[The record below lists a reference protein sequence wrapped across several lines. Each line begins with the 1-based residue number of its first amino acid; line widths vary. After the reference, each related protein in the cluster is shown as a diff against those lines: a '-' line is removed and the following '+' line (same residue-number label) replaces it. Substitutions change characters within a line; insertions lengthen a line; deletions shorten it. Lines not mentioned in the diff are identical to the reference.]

1 MLTRNTLKTSAVS
14 RANRLRKT
22 IALTLASL
30 TCVTNAASI
39 KTIKV
44 VTEDWPPYNFSMPN
58 GKVGGISTKIVKA
71 VLDKVDLNYDI
82 QVFPWARSFDM
93 AQTQPNV
100 LIYSIFRSREREH
113 LFKWIC
119 PLTQPVKLYLY
130 RLTEKTNLNVE
141 NIMDAKKYSTGVT
154 RGDYPHHYL
163 MDLGFTE
170 AEHLQLSPD
179 DDLNVKKLL
188 NGRIDFVIEA
198 QMTIRSILNN
208 AHIDYA
214 KVTPVVEITRRNATP
229 NCMAFSKQTA
239 DSLVNKV
246 RKSLHEYNAQQSDKS
261 Q

>member
-1 MLTRNTLKTSAVS
+1 MLTLNFLIKSAVFRS
-14 RANRLRKT
+14 NRLRKT
-22 IALTLASL
+22 MTLILMSL
-30 TCVTNAASI
+30 TCVTNATAVES
-39 KTIKV
+39 IKV

-58 GKVGGISTKIVKA
+58 GKVGGISTKIVRA
-71 VLDKVDLNYDI
+71 VLDKTDLKYDI
-82 QVFPWARSFDM
+82 QVYPWARAFDM

-130 RLTEKTNLNVE
+130 RLTEKHDFNVE

-163 MDLGFTE
+163 MNLGFTE
-170 AEHLQLSPD
+170 EEHLQVSPS

-198 QMTIRSILNN
+198 QMTIRSILNKD
-208 AHIDYA
+208 HIAYA

-229 NCMAFSKQTA
+229 NCMAFGKQTA
-239 DSLVNKV
+239 DSLVQKV
-246 RKSLHEYNAQQSDKS
+246 RKALLEFNAQQIY
-261 Q
+261 

>member
-1 MLTRNTLKTSAVS
+1 M
-14 RANRLRKT
+14 
-22 IALTLASL
+22 ALTLVTL
-30 TCVTNAASI
+30 PCITNATAVES
-39 KTIKV
+39 IKV

-71 VLDKVDLNYDI
+71 VLDKADLNYDI
-82 QVFPWARSFDM
+82 KVYPWARSFDM

-130 RLTEKTNLNVE
+130 RLTEKHQLNVE

-170 AEHLQLSPD
+170 AEHLQVSPD

-198 QMTIRSILNN
+198 QMTIRSILNK
-208 AHIDYA
+208 AHISHD
-214 KVTPVVEITRRNATP
+214 KVTPVVEITARNAAP
-229 NCMAFSKQTA
+229 NCMAFGKQTA
-239 DSLVNKV
+239 DSLVQKV
-246 RKSLHEYNAQQSDKS
+246 RMALHEFNAQQPGKP
-261 Q
+261 